1 MQDGKILGTIL
12 LGLVAVVTGGR
23 ALVLVGQALSG
34 LGAGGLALVALPV
47 LILGGIC
54 AASVA
59 MIVRMQRGGNG
70 TDHDG

>member
-12 LGLVAVVTGGR
+12 LGLVAVVTGGI
-23 ALVLVGQALSG
+23 ALVLAGQTLSG
-34 LGAGGLALVALPV
+34 LGAGGLALVGLPV

-59 MIVRMQRGGNG
+59 AIVRMSLNGNG
-70 TDHDG
+70 TDHEG